1 MDPADGEY
9 RRMTHEEFKKEWS
22 GVLVLLAPDE
32 GFTGGNA
39 TKSHLTR
46 FWSLLQ
52 PHRSVSLQALFGAVV
67 YTVLGL
73 GTSIYLQKIVDNVLV
88 EGNRNLLNMLSIV
101 LLLLLTFQL
110 FIGNLK
116 NIFALKIGQQIDARL
131 ILGYYKH
138 LLKLP
143 QQFFD
148 TMRVGEITS
157 RIGDAVKIRLF
168 INDIAIGLVVNV
180 FVVFF
185 SFALM
190 FTYYWKLALVILTI
204 IPAYILLYVISNRVN
219 KKYQRRLMENNAE
232 LGAQLV
238 ESLNSAITIKRFS
251 LEEFANTKTETKFVR
266 LLKTTFYSGKANI
279 YLGNYASYATNAA
292 VIILLWAGASFV
304 IDHQLSPGELLSFY
318 ALTGYFTGPAMSL
331 IGANKSMQDALI
343 AADRLFEIMDLEQEE
358 SRDRLRCQRKL
369 AQGGRCR
376 RSVGVGARRGSGK
389 RWHSRRCSWQ
399 TYRRSGPSVSLR
411 YDCVARDPAGRLWR
425 PLWCCCTQKAKLN
438 LSLRNG

>member
-1 MDPADGEY
+1 MRKNAKVKQRDITDCGAACLASVAAYFGLEMPVARIRQYAHTDNKGTNVLGLIKAAEKLGFRARGVRGPFEELFNTPQPAIAHIVRGQWHHYVVLYKTAPKYILIMDPADGEY
-9 RRMTHEEFKKEWS
+9 RRMSHEEFKKEWS

-32 GFTGGNA
+32 SFTGGKA

-52 PHRSVSLQALFGAVV
+52 PHRSVSLQALFGAAV

-73 GTSIYLQKIVDNVLV
+73 GTSIYLQKVVDNVLV

-110 FIGNLK
+110 CIGNLK

-180 FVVFF
+180 LVVFF

-190 FTYYWKLALVILTI
+190 FTYYWKLALVMLAI

-238 ESLNSAITIKRFS
+238 ESLNSVVTIKRFS
-251 LEEFANTKTETKFVR
+251 LEE
-266 LLKTTFYSGKANI
+266 
-279 YLGNYASYATNAA
+279 
-292 VIILLWAGASFV
+292 
-304 IDHQLSPGELLSFY
+304 
-318 ALTGYFTGPAMSL
+318 
-331 IGANKSMQDALI
+331 
-343 AADRLFEIMDLEQEE
+343 
-358 SRDRLRCQRKL
+358 
-369 AQGGRCR
+369 
-376 RSVGVGARRGSGK
+376 
-389 RWHSRRCSWQ
+389 
-399 TYRRSGPSVSLR
+399 
-411 YDCVARDPAGRLWR
+411 
-425 PLWCCCTQKAKLN
+425 
-438 LSLRNG
+438 